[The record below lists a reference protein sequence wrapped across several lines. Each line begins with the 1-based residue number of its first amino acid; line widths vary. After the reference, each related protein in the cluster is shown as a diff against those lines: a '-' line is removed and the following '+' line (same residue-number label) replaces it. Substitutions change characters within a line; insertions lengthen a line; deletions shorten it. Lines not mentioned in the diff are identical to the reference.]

1 MLRLLEESK
10 VRGKALIFI
19 SHDLAV
25 VSRIADVD
33 FPDSDSPTT
42 PRVSPDRS
50 SHIGV
55 RLLGFLVQDLRD
67 VCGLWARL

>member
-1 MLRLLEESK
+1 MLGPLEESK
-10 VRGKALIFI
+10 VRGKALILI

-33 FPDSDSPTT
+33 FPESDSPT

-55 RLLGFLVQDLRD
+55 RLWGFLVQDLRD
-67 VCGLWARL
+67 VCGPWARL